1 MSFNLPYVDDVKMK
15 EPKGIF
21 CWLYENTEKS
31 VCCFGAKHERGFTPQ
46 MKKIIDVY
54 NEYQPDCIV
63 VEAYKQKIKDKDLS
77 DLAVE
82 LDESF
87 PGNESLLGIN
97 LALKNNI
104 PVYSCEP
111 TDTEELKEMLKVYL
125 PDELLAF
132 YSFRGAGIVTKD
144 ISKKDNKNETEY
156 ELFYERY
163 KSVLQ
168 VLNPEYNPDRENI
181 FNIYKKWFGKELY
194 QLSALEQNRY
204 VWPTKNELEWQRS
217 NDISKISSK
226 TRNNIIIENLFNL
239 LKTHKKVFVIY
250 GKSHLPVW
258 DDALKSVLGMEEH
271 NIIFEQKD

>member
-1 MSFNLPYVDDVKMK
+1 MKFNLPYVDDVKMK

-46 MKKIIDVY
+46 MKKIIEVC
-54 NEYQPDCIV
+54 NEYKPDCVIV
-63 VEAYKQKIKDKDLS
+63 EGYKQRIKDKDFS
-77 DLAVE
+77 DLSVK

-87 PGNESLLGIN
+87 QGNESLLGIN

-111 TDTEELKEMLKVYL
+111 TDVEELKEMLNVYS

-132 YSFRGAGIVTKD
+132 YSFRGAGIVTTD

-156 ELFYERY
+156 DIFYERY
-163 KSVLQ
+163 RKALQ
-168 VLNPEYNPDRENI
+168 TLKPEYTPDRENI

-204 VWPTKNELEWQRS
+204 VWPTKNELDWKKS

-226 TRNNIIIENLFNL
+226 TRNNIIIESLFNL
-239 LKTHKKVFVIY
+239 LEKHKKIFVIY
-250 GKSHLPVW
+250 GKSHLLVW
-258 DDALKSVLGMEEH
+258 DDVLKDTFGLEMHEV
-271 NIIFEQKD
+271 IFEQQS